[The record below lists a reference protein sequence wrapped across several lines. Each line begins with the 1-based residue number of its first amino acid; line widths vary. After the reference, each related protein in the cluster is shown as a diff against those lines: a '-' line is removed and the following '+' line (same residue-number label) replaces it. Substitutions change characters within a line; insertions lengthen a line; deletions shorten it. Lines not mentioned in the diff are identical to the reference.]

1 VGETPSIAVLD
12 TGRALR
18 FPRECPRCGSDADTR
33 VRVTKIFARR
43 TARAV
48 VWIHYHVDVFAC
60 AACVREHELIVR
72 PDPLVVSEATRRHAT
87 QGLPIMLAGASVLGS
102 GVLLASVGVTAA
114 SRRTSAIGSASI
126 AALGLGIAGT
136 GLGLMAGGW
145 LAHRAIVCPADWPDA
160 QYAVDVRSW
169 LGARAII
176 SAPAT
181 ALARAVDFSDDR
193 SSADEPAWRT
203 FVFERA
209 SYAQE
214 FARLNARSVCDRQRP
229 VRRMMLRDRRALV
242 YAAAAALVAGA
253 IWWWDGR

>member
-1 VGETPSIAVLD
+1 MSETPIIAVLD

-18 FPRECPRCGSDADTR
+18 FPRECPRCGSAADTR

-48 VWIHYHVDVFAC
+48 VWIPYHVDVFAC
-60 AACVREHELIVR
+60 AACAQEHQVIVR
-72 PDPLVVSEATRRHAT
+72 PDPVVVSEARRRHAT
-87 QGLPIMLAGASVLGS
+87 KGLPIVLAGASVLGG
-102 GVLLASVGVTAA
+102 GVLLASVEATAA

-126 AALGLGIAGT
+126 AALGLGIAGI

-145 LAHRAIVCPADWPDA
+145 LAHRAIVCPAEWPDA
-160 QYAVDVRSW
+160 QHAVVVPSW
-169 LGARAII
+169 LRARAIMT
-176 SAPAT
+176 APAT

-203 FVFERA
+203 FLFARP

-214 FARLNARSVCDRQRP
+214 FARLNARYVYDPQRP
-229 VRRMMLRDRRALV
+229 VPNLMLRDRRVLV
-242 YAAAAALVAGA
+242 SAAAAALVAGA
-253 IWWWDGR
+253 IWWWR

>member
-1 VGETPSIAVLD
+1 MSETPSIAVLD

-18 FPRECPRCGSDADTR
+18 FPRECPRCGSAADTR
-33 VRVTKIFARR
+33 VRISKIFARR

-48 VWIHYHVDVFAC
+48 VWIHYHVDIFAC
-60 AACVREHELIVR
+60 AACVQEHEVIVR
-72 PDPLVVSEATRRHAT
+72 PDPGVVSEATRRHAT
-87 QGLPIMLAGASVLGS
+87 KGFPIMMAGASVLGA

-114 SRRTSAIGSASI
+114 SRRTSAVGPASI

-145 LAHRAIVCPADWPDA
+145 LAHRAIVCPAAWPDA
-160 QYAVDVRSW
+160 QYAVDVPSW
-169 LGARAII
+169 LGARAIMT
-176 SAPAT
+176 APTT

-193 SSADEPAWRT
+193 SSADEPTWRT
-203 FVFERA
+203 FLFVRT

-214 FARLNARSVCDRQRP
+214 FARLNAHSVYDRQRP
-229 VRRMMLRDRRALV
+229 VPKMMLRDRRVLV

-253 IWWWDGR
+253 IWWWR